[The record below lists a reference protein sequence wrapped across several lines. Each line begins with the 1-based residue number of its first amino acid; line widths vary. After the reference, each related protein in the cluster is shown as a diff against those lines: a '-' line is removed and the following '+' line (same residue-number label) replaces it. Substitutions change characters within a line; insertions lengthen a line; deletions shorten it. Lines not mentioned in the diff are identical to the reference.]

1 MRKGVI
7 KPLVEREGVVC
18 LDDLCDRFA
27 LSLEEAIFL
36 SKRLDRTWDFSFAVI
51 DLPVFLKK
59 KLGVICK
66 KGNLGEALKTLRDRV
81 KTRVAPK
88 NLRVVNSPPKKT
100 RFVTAYDL
108 WKQKNRRF
116 EKDRIYHKKL

>member
-1 MRKGVI
+1 
-7 KPLVEREGVVC
+7 
-18 LDDLCDRFA
+18 
-27 LSLEEAIFL
+27 
-36 SKRLDRTWDFSFAVI
+36 
-51 DLPVFLKK
+51 
-59 KLGVICK
+59 
-66 KGNLGEALKTLRDRV
+66 LKTLRDRV

-116 EKDRIYHKKL
+116 EKDRIHHKKL